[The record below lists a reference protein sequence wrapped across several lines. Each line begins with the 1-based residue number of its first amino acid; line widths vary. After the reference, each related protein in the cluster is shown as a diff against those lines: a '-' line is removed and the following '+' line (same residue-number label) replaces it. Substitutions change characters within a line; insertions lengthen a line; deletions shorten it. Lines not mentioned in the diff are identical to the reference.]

1 MRVATADN
9 SHMLRKDENGGST
22 NLTVKRVNW
31 LRARI
36 GSTVRTE
43 ACAIIPYL
51 KSFVSRDTSIQP
63 MRALSVRSALH
74 LNSQPVSRVVTLGV
88 AGVQVPNVLFSIH
101 YSVFTLF
108 NYYGKVM

>member
-9 SHMLRKDENGGST
+9 SHRLRKDENGGIT

-51 KSFVSRDTSIQP
+51 K
-63 MRALSVRSALH
+63 
-74 LNSQPVSRVVTLGV
+74 
-88 AGVQVPNVLFSIH
+88 
-101 YSVFTLF
+101 
-108 NYYGKVM
+108 